1 MKVRG
6 WAIPWYRE
14 EDWASWRA
22 ICPDFQP
29 DYKKWLELAE
39 AGFKQQQALGHFPEK
54 VVLDPD
60 EFLEWSRVQHRR
72 RDGQA
77 RSMYAISIESVPAPR
92 PGRRSAVA
100 RLPRLK
106 MP

>member
-1 MKVRG
+1 MVWGRGRVERQMKVRG

-14 EDWASWRA
+14 EDWARWRA

-77 RSMYAISIESVPAPR
+77 RSMYAISILAARDKPR
-92 PGRRSAVA
+92 Q
-100 RLPRLK
+100 
-106 MP
+106 